1 MFRFRPPLIAA
12 VLALVS
18 IGLLASLL
26 PRTSFV
32 PSSSGEV
39 VDGIGPVWPDS
50 AVEQTLRDAPE
61 IVSEIRIW
69 AAGEFDFG
77 VALVVASLLQGHAE
91 EPVRQF
97 KVPIQASRILRPYI
111 LTFPAYKT
119 VPGEDLVLQLW
130 VSKVQWHGE
139 LATNH
144 VVFGASAP
152 RQDIAAP
159 LVNRGSVEP
168 RPLSYEVLWRGK
180 GWRAALEGSKPD
192 LVRLVG
198 AIAVALIAVASYFR
212 IPSRTMRRVRIA
224 FLTITK
230 PIGRTLRR
238 AKIGRRSSLLRFRLR
253 LISAVLALVS
263 IGLFASL
270 LPRTSFVPSSSGEVV
285 DGIGPVWPD
294 SAVEQTLR
302 DAPEIVSEIR
312 IWAAAEFDFGEALVV
327 ASLLQGHAEEPV
339 RQFKVPVQASRIL
352 RPYILTFPPYK
363 TVPGED
369 LVLQLWVSKVQWHG
383 ELATNHVVFG
393 ASAPRQDIAAP
404 LVNRGSVEP
413 RPLSYEVLWRGKGWR
428 AVLEGSK
435 PDLVRLVGA
444 IAVALIAVASYF
456 RIPSRTMRRVR
467 IAFLTITKPIGRTLR
482 RAKIGRR
489 SSLSDAE
496 APSRRRSFY
505 VFPWLIPAFAILH
518 YLANNV
524 LLFSVAEAIPI
535 TIVTMVAATA
545 AFVTF
550 RLFFK
555 TAAVAAVLT
564 GLLGIA
570 FFSYGHIYIALGE
583 RADHRLLFGL
593 VVPTVLA
600 LGALVRGRPELARRL
615 GTILNFGSL
624 VLLAAPVYQ
633 IALPFYAASFP
644 QVDELSRESVGFD
657 RRVAEA
663 KAKFPPD
670 KLRDIYFIVL
680 DEYPRSGS
688 PEHFDNSAFVQELEN
703 RGFYVAPQA
712 RSNYLYT
719 IFSIPS
725 SLNMRYVG
733 EDNKR
738 DQQETN
744 RLLKQAADH
753 TLGRIL
759 KTLGYKYVH
768 VSSGWAVTITNS
780 NADLVVDFTPSGRVI
795 SGTDTRAPSLF
806 ATYARLSGRL
816 TTTFLRTTAAS
827 PFLSHR
833 FSAEDDLPYETLHP
847 FRTLAWLDFMKEV
860 GSVEGPKFVFAHLMK
875 PHGPASFDKYGN
887 IAFDLGGWSDD
898 HDPTVSEPF
907 YGQLI
912 WLNGKMLEVID
923 AILDD
928 YEEPPIMVIA
938 GDHGHERDDP
948 SISNDILA
956 AYLLPDGGES
966 AIYPSITSVNH
977 FRAIL
982 DYYFGLNL
990 GLLEDRVY
998 NSGG

>member
-1 MFRFRPPLIAA
+1 M
-12 VLALVS
+12 
-18 IGLLASLL
+18 
-26 PRTSFV
+26 
-32 PSSSGEV
+32 
-39 VDGIGPVWPDS
+39 
-50 AVEQTLRDAPE
+50 
-61 IVSEIRIW
+61 
-69 AAGEFDFG
+69 
-77 VALVVASLLQGHAE
+77 
-91 EPVRQF
+91 
-97 KVPIQASRILRPYI
+97 
-111 LTFPAYKT
+111 
-119 VPGEDLVLQLW
+119 
-130 VSKVQWHGE
+130 
-139 LATNH
+139 
-144 VVFGASAP
+144 
-152 RQDIAAP
+152 
-159 LVNRGSVEP
+159 
-168 RPLSYEVLWRGK
+168 
-180 GWRAALEGSKPD
+180 
-192 LVRLVG
+192 
-198 AIAVALIAVASYFR
+198 
-212 IPSRTMRRVRIA
+212 
-224 FLTITK
+224 
-230 PIGRTLRR
+230 
-238 AKIGRRSSLLRFRLR
+238 
-253 LISAVLALVS
+253 S

-285 DGIGPVWPD
+285 DGIGPLWPD

-302 DAPEIVSEIR
+302 DAPGIVSEIR

-339 RQFKVPVQASRIL
+339 RQFKVPVRASRIL

-467 IAFLTITKPIGRTLR
+467 IAFLTITRPIGRTLR

-524 LLFSVAEAIPI
+524 LLLSVAEAIPI
-535 TIVTMVAATA
+535 TIVTMAAATA

-570 FFSYGHIYIALGE
+570 FFSYGHIYVALGE

-593 VVPTVLA
+593 GVPIVLGV
-600 LGALVRGRPELARRL
+600 GALVRGRPELARRL

-688 PEHFDNSAFVQELEN
+688 PKHFDNSAFLQELEN

-712 RSNYLYT
+712 RSNYISSIL
-719 IFSIPS
+719 SIPS
-725 SLNMRYVG
+725 FLDMEYVG
-733 EDNKR
+733 DDSSADDAESRRLFEMADNHR
-738 DQQETN
+738 
-744 RLLKQAADH
+744 
-753 TLGRIL
+753 LGRIL

-768 VSSGWAVTITNS
+768 VSSGWLVTSTNS

-806 ATYARLSGRL
+806 ATYARLSGRF

-833 FSAEDDLPYETLHP
+833 FSAEDDLPYETVHP

-887 IAFDLGGWSDD
+887 IPFDLGGWSDD

-923 AILDD
+923 AILED

-938 GDHGHERDDP
+938 GDHGHERENP